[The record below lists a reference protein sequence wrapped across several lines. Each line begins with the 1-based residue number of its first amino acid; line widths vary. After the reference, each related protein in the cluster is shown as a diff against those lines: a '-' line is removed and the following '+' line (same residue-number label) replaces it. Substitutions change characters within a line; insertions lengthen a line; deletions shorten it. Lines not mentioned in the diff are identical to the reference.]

1 MILSAGLIDA
11 SRLQFAMTAMF
22 HWIFVPLTLGLGF
35 IVAFMET
42 KYYLATKKSPDT
54 ITPEQ
59 SFWKKTTKFW
69 GRIFAIN
76 FAVGVATGIILEFQF
91 GTNWSNY
98 SWFVGDIFGAPL
110 AIEGIFAFFME
121 STFFAVMYFGW
132 DKVSKKFHLASTW
145 LTAIGANLSAVWIL
159 IANSWMQY
167 PVGMQFNPDT
177 ARSEMVD
184 FWSVVFSPVA
194 MNKLFHTTTSA
205 FMLASVVVIGIS
217 AWFLLKNRDIGFAK
231 KSMKIAAIFGLVSSL
246 LLAYTGDGSAYQVA
260 KYQPMKLA
268 AMEGLYDS
276 EPGTPLVAFGVLNPQ
291 KEIDN
296 NEEPYLFDISIP
308 QGLSLLA
315 ARETDAFIPGINDII
330 KGGYTYFNYKDEPV
344 VSPSFN
350 EKVIKGKTAINA
362 LKVYQ
367 KAKQSGNDSLKTRA
381 YNVLQDNFEYFG
393 YGFLKSPQESVPP
406 VGLTFYSFRI
416 MVMLGGYFIL
426 FFILSIIL
434 IRKDRLGKLNLEK
447 VKWFLYLAI
456 ISVPLVYICSQSGWI
471 VAEVGRQPWT
481 IQNLL
486 PVQAAVSGVS
496 AGNVYTTLILFFVLF
511 TVLLI
516 AELKIMFN
524 QIKKGPENIK

>member
-1 MILSAGLIDA
+1 MILSALVNA

-42 KYYLATKKSPDT
+42 KYYIESKRCNNAVSEKT
-54 ITPEQ
+54 E
-59 SFWKKTTKFW
+59 FWKKATKFW

-110 AIEGIFAFFME
+110 AMEGIFAFVME

-194 MNKLFHTTTSA
+194 MNKLFHTATSA
-205 FMLASVVVIGIS
+205 FMLACVVVIGIS
-217 AWFLLKNRDIGFAK
+217 AWYLLKNREIEFAK
-231 KSMKIAAIFGLVSSL
+231 KSIKIAAVFGLVSSL
-246 LLAYTGDGSAYQVA
+246 LLAFSGDGSAYQVG

-268 AMEGLYDS
+268 AMEGLYNG
-276 EPGTPLVAFGVLNPQ
+276 ENGTPLVALAVLNPN
-291 KEIDN
+291 KVVDN
-296 NEEPYLFDISIP
+296 NEDPYLFDISIP
-308 QGLSLLA
+308 YGLSLMA
-315 ARETDAFIPGINDII
+315 KRELNGFVPGINDII
-330 KGGYTYFNYKDEPV
+330 DGGYTYEDENGEIKTAL
-344 VSPSFN
+344 SFY
-350 EKVIKGKTAINA
+350 EMKERGEAAINA
-362 LKVYQ
+362 LRKY
-367 KAKQSGNDSLKTRA
+367 KDAKDAGNDSLKIA
-381 YNVLQDNFEYFG
+381 SYKILQDNFEYFG
-393 YGFLKSPQESVPP
+393 YGFMDNHNQIVPP
-406 VGLTFYSFRI
+406 VALTFYAFRV

-426 FFILSIIL
+426 FFIIVLFL
-434 IRKDRLGKLNLEK
+434 LYKDSKGGFNLHSK
-447 VKWFLYLAI
+447 KWMYYIAI

-486 PVQAAVSGVS
+486 PVQASVSGVS
-496 AGNVYTTLILFFVLF
+496 ATDVYTTLGIFFALF
-511 TVLLI
+511 TILLI
-516 AELKIMFN
+516 AELGIMFN